1 MTTLTWLVIG
11 IAGVAVAA
19 ALYWFNKETGADVDG
34 DGDVDLKD
42 LTLAAKKTKVG
53 VEKTVKE
60 TKQRA
65 KRVKEELADVTVAV
79 KEAAKQSKDV
89 VAAAKG
95 KKRTGPKKLK

>member
-53 VEKTVKE
+53 VKKTVKE